1 MLKKVDNTFAIG
13 DILEISAI
21 LLPKIYNGKKRPEVI
36 AIILITKFKILVAIS
51 SLLIKTQNAPPNVIE
66 KIIKKSSNNK
76 IEPMLLLP

>member
-36 AIILITKFKILVAIS
+36 TIILITKFKILIAIS

-66 KIIKKSSNNK
+66 KIIKKSSNNQ